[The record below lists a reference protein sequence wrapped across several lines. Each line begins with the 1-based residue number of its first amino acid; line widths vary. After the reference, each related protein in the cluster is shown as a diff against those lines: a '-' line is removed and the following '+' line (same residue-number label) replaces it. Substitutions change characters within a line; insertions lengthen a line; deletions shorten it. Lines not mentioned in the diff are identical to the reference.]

1 MPLSDAQIERYSRQ
15 IILPEIGGAGQE
27 RLLAATVEVHGA
39 GPLAAMAARYLAGG
53 GVGHLRLVDDDGD
66 AAALCAELAA
76 LNPECIVTRGA
87 AASVAVTL
95 ALDLPLAVLDGLV
108 RAGGPQLIA
117 AGGAARCAAGWAAG
131 WAGDIGWLHSGNGGC
146 AGCAARA
153 AAPPTTP
160 GLLAAPATGA
170 LAALAVLAAL
180 RVLLDLAPD
189 DGARWWHFNA
199 AAAALESRPLARNPD
214 CGGCAPSS

>member
-27 RLLAATVEVHGA
+27 RLLAATVELHGA

-53 GVGHLRLVDDDGD
+53 GVGHLRLVDDAGD
-66 AAALCAELAA
+66 AAALCAELTA
-76 LNPECIVTRGA
+76 LNPECIVTRGAA

-108 RAGGPQLIA
+108 RAGAPHLI
-117 AGGAARCAAGWAAG
+117 AAG
-131 WAGDIGWLHSGNGGC
+131 WAGDSGWLHSGNAGC

-153 AAPPTTP
+153 SAAPPTTA

-170 LAALAVLAAL
+170 LAALAALAAL